1 MRARWSGRWA
11 CGTRLRLSWDV
22 LRCTFATAIIR
33 PLSNRIVVR
42 RADSETVTP
51 GGLIIPDNAKEKP
64 LEGTVVSVGAGK
76 RLADGSLVALDV
88 KEGDRILFL
97 KYAGT
102 EVKIDGTD
110 LIVIGEDDVLGVLG

>member
-1 MRARWSGRWA
+1 M
-11 CGTRLRLSWDV
+11 T
-22 LRCTFATAIIR
+22 TTIR

-102 EVKIDGTD
+102 EIKIDGTD